1 MKKLTSLLIGCSL
14 ALAGVALAQQPVE
27 QGSPAKGKR
36 APEKAR
42 ATQAQPRP
50 NAAKPQEKPAKQPGA
65 TKARGATTEPGAMKE
80 HGATTE
86 PGAGKGKKAPA
97 TQESA
102 TAPETNVSGQ
112 REGAPTPRGK
122 QQAEQRRK
130 GMTSPAAEPKK
141 AATPATAGA
150 KATVA

>member
-1 MKKLTSLLIGCSL
+1 MKKVTSLLIGCLL
-14 ALAGVALAQQPVE
+14 ALAGAALAQQPVE
-27 QGSPAKGKR
+27 QQSPSKGKR
-36 APEKAR
+36 PPEKAR
-42 ATQAQPRP
+42 APQAQPSP
-50 NAAKPQEKPAKQPGA
+50 NAAKPGPQAPKQPGG
-65 TKARGATTEPGAMKE
+65 TKARGATNEPGAIKE
-80 HGATTE
+80 HGATNE

-150 KATVA
+150 K